1 MILDLYKDILIS
13 RATVNFCKRWAANT
27 ASCKRFSRTGETIR
41 SLSLKS
47 IPKTRVAGRR
57 NSPNPASLISCF
69 CCAVQAT
76 KRIFWTFSWRP
87 KVALQLRHLWMPAI
101 KRGTLG
107 ALKARSSTYATWR
120 KSGMEDTS
128 WRGLMSNMIRARGAK
143 ASPCGMEVWTCSGVG
158 CTAFPKHSHRTWWPH
173 TNIKMLAHSSG
184 NPCSCMFSM
193 AKPGWTKSKHLEKS
207 KEART
212 SWFSNASLSCL
223 HAVATPRDFKPPWH
237 CSGTRDAIHSWT
249 CGVLT

>member
-1 MILDLYKDILIS
+1 
-13 RATVNFCKRWAANT
+13 
-27 ASCKRFSRTGETIR
+27 
-41 SLSLKS
+41 
-47 IPKTRVAGRR
+47 
-57 NSPNPASLISCF
+57 
-69 CCAVQAT
+69 
-76 KRIFWTFSWRP
+76 
-87 KVALQLRHLWMPAI
+87 MPAI

-223 HAVATPRDFKPPWH
+223 HAVAPPGISSLH
-237 CSGTRDAIHSWT
+237 GTARGPETQSIPEPVGSSHKMRRPT
-249 CGVLT
+249 EEKCFQLQ